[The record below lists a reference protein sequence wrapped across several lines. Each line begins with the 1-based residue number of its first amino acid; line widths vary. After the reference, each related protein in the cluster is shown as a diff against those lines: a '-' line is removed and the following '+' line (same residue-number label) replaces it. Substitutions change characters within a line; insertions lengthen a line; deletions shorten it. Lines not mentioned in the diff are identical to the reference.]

1 MDDRSILNFFEEYL
15 FNTNVYVLFS
25 CQASNLTAQYG
36 HIFIPGIVSLQNSIV
51 FEIKWKLCILRR
63 WKEVMFLRFRIF
75 GKLTKDKPEENEDE
89 MKYDAF
95 LCYRLVIHNDY

>member
-1 MDDRSILNFFEEYL
+1 MADILTYSDEYL

-25 CQASNLTAQYG
+25 SLSSNLTAQYVI
-36 HIFIPGIVSLQNSIV
+36 IFDHRNVSLLTSIMC
-51 FEIKWKLCILRR
+51 EIKWKLCILRR

-95 LCYRLVIHNDY
+95 LCYRLVIHNYY